1 MDSVYLVWY
10 DNGEDW
16 DDRYTSVEKVF
27 HTRESAEKYLE
38 EDLDFERVDSKF
50 GTTWIPKKCACPF
63 GLTDGKNCARQFC
76 PMFSPSENDD
86 VLTGVRECE
95 HEDIFWDNEYLRHFY
110 TVEQMEVN

>member
-27 HTRESAEKYLE
+27 HTRKDAEKYLE

-50 GTTWIPKKCACPF
+50 GTT
-63 GLTDGKNCARQFC
+63 
-76 PMFSPSENDD
+76 
-86 VLTGVRECE
+86 
-95 HEDIFWDNEYLRHFY
+95 
-110 TVEQMEVN
+110 